1 VMCYVAGSFTFCVKC
16 MRIVQMYGN
25 TWGGGGLADRA
36 VNCVCN
42 LCIKLVP

>member
-1 VMCYVAGSFTFCVKC
+1 VGGGFLRLVGRGGGIKRVG
-16 MRIVQMYGN
+16 GN
-25 TWGGGGLADRA
+25 RGGGGGLADRA